1 MILVFQIICLLVTLF
16 VLQQY
21 ITLGVSSHM
30 HRLLPLVLG
39 LIGVY
44 NFYNIIEYLTQERIL
59 FNKMTYLL
67 LMQVLYLLL
76 FYMLD
81 FLQLKIPDFVA
92 DILFTSLVA
101 INLVL
106 IIGFDKRDVYGFVYV
121 IFVTIYIVIILGLGT
136 YAYVHYTYS
145 EREHA
150 VTNMLYVA
158 LLVPAVA
165 IALHLLFAYGQD
177 GVLVSGGL
185 ACSCLIFWNLMKT
198 DQLIDT
204 KTILQENLFDTTDLA
219 IVLFDADYYYI
230 EANAAAK
237 RIFPEQLDI
246 PAKKRKAGKYIGMVR
261 NIPKGRENRQ
271 EVEVDGRHLEYQ
283 ILPVYYHEKLRG
295 HVLYLVDITKQK
307 KETQLMAGLKLAAE
321 NQTQEKSRFLA
332 RMGHD
337 LRSPLHAIIGIS
349 NILEGKQEISAR
361 NRALVLHIRRA
372 GNTLLELVNAIL
384 DYSKLEA
391 GHLELVQRKYT
402 MESILEELARECLIN
417 LQSKPVELSVLIL
430 NEHPSEL
437 FGDDMRV
444 REMIQNILSNAVK
457 FTESGSIRCEVS
469 CRMEGKRALFTCSV
483 TDSGPGMSQEKI
495 DRIFDEYIS
504 YADSKVLEGA
514 GLGLCIV
521 RQLAE
526 LMGGEVLAQSD
537 GVHGSTVQVSFYQD
551 VASDTLNP
559 PIAYTKRLLMRQSA
573 MWNHAIRPEWVFP
586 EAKVLI
592 ADDMKINQ
600 EIFKELALPWQ
611 FELVVVQD
619 GNAAVEAARK
629 QEFQMIFLDQMMPGM
644 TGVEAAR
651 EIAAFSKAP
660 LVLVSADFSDD
671 SKQTYAQAGF
681 ADFLAKP
688 IRMSAFQK
696 IVEKHMPKEY
706 RRLPEREMEKMAPGY
721 RSSMRAYRRTLET
734 FVNEMSPLISQLET
748 YAREDLNQ
756 FRVKVHGIKG
766 ASRQLGRYELSELA
780 EALEMA
786 AKLENRSY
794 MERHLERFL
803 QEMQETIEEVKQ
815 ELAQIPV
822 EPASSDETDAGK
834 LFAKLKEGF
843 DHYDMSKIEDSLDA
857 LRQMP
862 LGEQER
868 EILMKA
874 EMACDDFEYE
884 RGSELLETFI
894 SEISC
899 NS

>member
-283 ILPVYYHEKLRG
+283 ILPVYYHEK
-295 HVLYLVDITKQK
+295 
-307 KETQLMAGLKLAAE
+307 
-321 NQTQEKSRFLA
+321 
-332 RMGHD
+332 
-337 LRSPLHAIIGIS
+337 
-349 NILEGKQEISAR
+349 
-361 NRALVLHIRRA
+361 RA
-372 GNTLLELVNAIL
+372 G
-384 DYSKLEA
+384 
-391 GHLELVQRKYT
+391 
-402 MESILEELARECLIN
+402 M
-417 LQSKPVELSVLIL
+417 
-430 NEHPSEL
+430 
-437 FGDDMRV
+437 
-444 REMIQNILSNAVK
+444 
-457 FTESGSIRCEVS
+457 S
-469 CRMEGKRALFTCSV
+469 C
-483 TDSGPGMSQEKI
+483 I
-495 DRIFDEYIS
+495 
-504 YADSKVLEGA
+504 
-514 GLGLCIV
+514 
-521 RQLAE
+521 
-526 LMGGEVLAQSD
+526 
-537 GVHGSTVQVSFYQD
+537 
-551 VASDTLNP
+551 
-559 PIAYTKRLLMRQSA
+559 
-573 MWNHAIRPEWVFP
+573 WW
-586 EAKVLI
+586 
-592 ADDMKINQ
+592 
-600 EIFKELALPWQ
+600 
-611 FELVVVQD
+611 
-619 GNAAVEAARK
+619 
-629 QEFQMIFLDQMMPGM
+629 
-644 TGVEAAR
+644 
-651 EIAAFSKAP
+651 
-660 LVLVSADFSDD
+660 
-671 SKQTYAQAGF
+671 
-681 ADFLAKP
+681 
-688 IRMSAFQK
+688 
-696 IVEKHMPKEY
+696 
-706 RRLPEREMEKMAPGY
+706 
-721 RSSMRAYRRTLET
+721 
-734 FVNEMSPLISQLET
+734 ISQ
-748 YAREDLNQ
+748 
-756 FRVKVHGIKG
+756 
-766 ASRQLGRYELSELA
+766 
-780 EALEMA
+780 
-786 AKLENRSY
+786 NRKKKRS
-794 MERHLERFL
+794 
-803 QEMQETIEEVKQ
+803 
-815 ELAQIPV
+815 
-822 EPASSDETDAGK
+822 
-834 LFAKLKEGF
+834 
-843 DHYDMSKIEDSLDA
+843 
-857 LRQMP
+857 
-862 LGEQER
+862 
-868 EILMKA
+868 
-874 EMACDDFEYE
+874 
-884 RGSELLETFI
+884 
-894 SEISC
+894 
-899 NS
+899 